1 MLRKVSQSIRKKKKY
16 FKLFWKSSSTLRSW
30 RKKCDVWAAVDVG
43 VPRVNSS
50 RNSLACEAND
60 FRFDRARIT
69 SSQIIRFVLRRITCE
84 GKLETRIC
92 IVVPSRSRYK
102 LIQSAW
108 KLSWKVLFVL
118 DIYFFYRIW
127 EMRCSRIELWE

>member
-43 VPRVNSS
+43 VLRVKLVSK
-50 RNSLACEAND
+50 CEAND

-102 LIQSAW
+102 LIQFAW